1 MRCLGSSPR
10 GVATDNNNENLLRY
24 PMSNTKVDVGILLK
38 EEHYFTKSKHII
50 VYMCDKCGKT
60 WSVNYK

>member
-1 MRCLGSSPR
+1 MVKQYIPCSVIKEYNTCPRC
-10 GVATDNNNENLLRY
+10 
-24 PMSNTKVDVGILLK
+24 NTKVEVGILLK
-38 EEHYFTKSKHII
+38 EKHYFTKSKHII